1 MRNTLIILCIL
12 SALAMGYMTMST
24 KQKLEDSETY
34 VDILY
39 DSLAIMDEEINYL
52 KNREKQLVNE
62 GGKLKEEYAEY
73 KFRMEKSEPVV
84 VVTKPSKPNSNEKVI
99 PVSVTA
105 SQHYIDI
112 LSKRY
117 ENH

>member
-1 MRNTLIILCIL
+1 MRNNLIILCIL
-12 SALAMGYMTMST
+12 SALVMGYFTVST
-24 KQKLEDSETY
+24 RKELEDTETY
-34 VDILY
+34 VIILQ
-39 DSLAIMDEEINYL
+39 DSLAIKDEEIDYL
-52 KNREKQLVNE
+52 KTRERQLINE
-62 GGKLKEEYAEY
+62 GGNVKQEYAEY
-73 KFRMEKSEPVV
+73 KFRMEKSEPV

-117 ENH
+117 KNH